1 MWDRLVSMFSLK
13 RICTIRADFL
23 RGRRVLSDERF
34 LSQLG
39 CAQTDIGRVSL
50 LIRRVFGK
58 ICGVAP
64 EMIFPSDDP
73 MRLQSIMDWG
83 QGYGWLFLNYRHWDP
98 FEFDIEFWDE
108 FKAGSYQHVSFA
120 EDLSPFVAST
130 WHHWKGDL
138 PKTFGQWVI
147 EAAEVILNVLPNRW
161 EERLE
166 VPIAFSERVSH
177 EPNPTDDKD

>member
-1 MWDRLVSMFSLK
+1 MWDRLFSMFSLK

-23 RGRRVLSDERF
+23 QDRRGLSDERF
-34 LSQLG
+34 LAQLA

-58 ICGVAP
+58 ICRVAP
-64 EMIFPSDDP
+64 EMILPSDDP

-83 QGYGWLFLNYRHWDP
+83 YHWLFLNYRHWDP

-108 FKAGSYQHVSFA
+108 FRAGSYRHVWFA
-120 EDLSPFVAST
+120 EDLPPFVGSARRRR
-130 WHHWKGDL
+130 KGDL
-138 PKTFGQWVI
+138 PETFAQWTI
-147 EAAEVILNVLPNRW
+147 GAAEVILNVLPNDW

-166 VPIAFSERVSH
+166 VPIAFRALATGH
-177 EPNPTDDKD
+177 E